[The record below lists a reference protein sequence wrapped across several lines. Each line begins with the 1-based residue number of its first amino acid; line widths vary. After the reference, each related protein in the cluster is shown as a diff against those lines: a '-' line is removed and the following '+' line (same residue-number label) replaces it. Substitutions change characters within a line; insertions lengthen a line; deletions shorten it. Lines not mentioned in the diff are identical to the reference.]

1 MPFIDA
7 RGTRIFHRFDGSPDK
22 PLLVLSNSLGTNLSM
37 WDPQMD
43 AFAARFRVL
52 RYDSRGHGQSA
63 APPGPYRIADLGQDL
78 VALLDALGLD
88 RVRFC
93 GLSKGGMV
101 GMWLATNAPERVERV
116 VLCNTSAHLGPPE
129 LWNKRIEVV
138 RASGMEAIAPQVIE
152 RWFTREFRERAPES
166 VEKVRRVL
174 LATPPEGYVA
184 CCAAIRDMDQR
195 ESIAGIRAP
204 TLVVVGSRDP
214 AMPPEHGRSIAAR
227 IAGAEVVELEAAHL
241 SNVEAKDRFTA
252 AVLDFLEG

>member
-7 RGTRIFHRFDGSPDK
+7 RGTRIFRRFDGSPDK
-22 PLLVLSNSLGTNLSM
+22 PLLVLSNSLGTNLSL

-174 LATPPEGYVA
+174 LATP
-184 CCAAIRDMDQR
+184 
-195 ESIAGIRAP
+195 
-204 TLVVVGSRDP
+204 
-214 AMPPEHGRSIAAR
+214 
-227 IAGAEVVELEAAHL
+227 
-241 SNVEAKDRFTA
+241 
-252 AVLDFLEG
+252 